1 MTVSGLTISNSAA
14 HSIELAGA
22 YKPDHP
28 DDLVSWVKVFTWRAN
43 GDGLG
48 SSGNVVVEDCFVRTQ
63 AQSTTAQ
70 KHSDTNIGQLGHRRF
85 ENYGKT
91 IRDISPADYKRVVSY
106 SRRFNLL

>member
-14 HSIELAGA
+14 HSIELAGS

-28 DDLVSWVKVFTWRAN
+28 DDLVSWVKVFTWRGN

-63 AQSTTAQ
+63 AQSNTAQ
-70 KHSDTNIGQLGHRRF
+70 HREQTEASNNSDINT
-85 ENYGKT
+85 
-91 IRDISPADYKRVVSY
+91 
-106 SRRFNLL
+106 

>member
-14 HSIELAGA
+14 HSIELAGS

-28 DDLVSWVKVFTWRAN
+28 DDLISWVKVFTWRAN

-63 AQSTTAQ
+63 AQSNTVKNSQ
-70 KHSDTNIGQLGHRRF
+70 KQQFRHTS
-85 ENYGKT
+85 KT
-91 IRDISPADYKRVVSY
+91 LKWLVWCLTVMC
-106 SRRFNLL
+106 

>member
-28 DDLVSWVKVFTWRAN
+28 DDLISWVKVFTWRAN

-63 AQSTTAQ
+63 AQSNTVKKNSQ
-70 KHSDTNIGQLGHRRF
+70 KQQFRHTS
-85 ENYGKT
+85 KT
-91 IRDISPADYKRVVSY
+91 LKWLVWCLTVMC
-106 SRRFNLL
+106 